1 MEEALA
7 LLHEDLDGEQDSTD
21 CTQETEEEVNPNK
34 ARDERRFQ
42 LIELQEQVAELEF
55 TIEKLQSFKNKR
67 PKTNNYYA
75 EQDNGVPLVWQEICS
90 RQLTRRL
97 EVERENMRLKQQ
109 FEREKQLVKSFKKL
123 LYNRRVPR
131 DDEPEATKHTRR
143 TDIPEGYIEKMAAM
157 VFEELAAGVKVC
169 YDKVERIFETHR
181 LVPMDLVPHG
191 SLLDRGGRT
200 KGLERKFYDRRTIPF
215 DMRATGDAWWENW
228 HNYRGQRFQ
237 DIAADEIVER
247 FGLEMSDFKTNTS
260 ATAYAQQISQRHIED
275 NRIVVVWDSY
285 VEPFG
290 FENERV
296 AGVYF
301 LEQNYVLIQPE
312 HWSSERNG
320 DKNGGCS
327 TRVSTCYAITPH
339 FLDPKLKEDPK
350 TVAVINFL
358 VSALSANIMALSEM
372 VENLLLD
379 HALQQC

>member
-1 MEEALA
+1 
-7 LLHEDLDGEQDSTD
+7 
-21 CTQETEEEVNPNK
+21 
-34 ARDERRFQ
+34 
-42 LIELQEQVAELEF
+42 
-55 TIEKLQSFKNKR
+55 
-67 PKTNNYYA
+67 
-75 EQDNGVPLVWQEICS
+75 
-90 RQLTRRL
+90 
-97 EVERENMRLKQQ
+97 
-109 FEREKQLVKSFKKL
+109 
-123 LYNRRVPR
+123 
-131 DDEPEATKHTRR
+131 
-143 TDIPEGYIEKMAAM
+143 MAAM